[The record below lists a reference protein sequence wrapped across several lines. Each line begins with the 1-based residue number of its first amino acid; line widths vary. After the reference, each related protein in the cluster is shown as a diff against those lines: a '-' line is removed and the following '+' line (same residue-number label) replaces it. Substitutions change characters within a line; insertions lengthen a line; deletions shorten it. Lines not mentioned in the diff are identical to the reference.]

1 MYLHS
6 PHAERAAGRHR
17 RDKER
22 GEAVGQFFFMDISFL
37 LLIVSSLYTLS
48 FRFGVHEGGLHL
60 EGKLWNVRLYEQVVE
75 RTVASITLLPVR

>member
-1 MYLHS
+1 MYLHN
-6 PHAERAAGRHR
+6 PHDERAAGRHR

-22 GEAVGQFFFMDISFL
+22 GEAVGQFFMDISFL

-60 EGKLWNVRLYEQVVE
+60 EGKLRNVRLYEQVVE